1 MSTPRCA
8 SWLYPALSDPRGVV
22 KKVIK
27 DLREVEKTHPFE
39 AIAVQG
45 LSGLLI
51 GPIVAMLLKKPLLAV
66 RKESERCHSNEE
78 VEGDIDVKSYIIID
92 DFISSGA
99 TCRRIQTALWRKGCK
114 ATCVGAYLHYESKF
128 KKEWAGKKQL
138 EDQQRGETKNEDR
151 RPSCTPPLST
161 DGGAWVSVANFCSPV
176 SSEGAFSQS
185 YVKWKGVPE
194 ANESRQ
200 ISPLWKRKEKTIQ
213 EIKGVRQVVP
223 QSWRMPV
230 VFGEPEAQQQE
241 KDSG

>member
-27 DLREVEKTHPFE
+27 GLREVEKTHPFE

-66 RKESERCHSNEE
+66 RKESERCHSDEE
-78 VEGDIDVKSYIIID
+78 VEGDIDVKSYIILD
-92 DFISSGA
+92 DFIFTGE
-99 TCRRIQTALWRKGCK
+99 TCRRIQTALWKEGCK
-114 ATCVGAYLHYESKF
+114 AKCVGAYLHHEYRF
-128 KKEWAGKKQL
+128 RKEWRGKTQL
-138 EDQQRGETKNEDR
+138 EAQQRGETKNESR
-151 RPSCTPPLST
+151 RPSYTPPLST
-161 DGGAWVSVANFCSPV
+161 DGSAWVSVANFCSPV
-176 SSEGAFSQS
+176 NSEDAFSQS
-185 YVKWKGVPE
+185 YVKWKEGLKQ
-194 ANESRQ
+194 NESRQ
-200 ISPLWKRKEKTIQ
+200 ISPLWERKEKTIQ

-241 KDSG
+241 KNSG